1 MEYHYC
7 QFLKK
12 EKKVEILS
20 DLHEASYQVC
30 TRARITVQKLFT
42 SCSVYSATWTVTVH
56 KSNFKLLKIIAETEW
71 SKITFPHIKGFFE
84 SSLGSFSGMKFAIYE
99 SLKLIQ
105 QEMQIGCFF
114 KKTRHAC
121 QKNLSL
127 KNYLKNKCILS

>member
-1 MEYHYC
+1 MTCMRPLIRSAPELGL
-7 QFLKK
+7 QFRSSLLL
-12 EKKVEILS
+12 V
-20 DLHEASYQVC
+20 
-30 TRARITVQKLFT
+30 R
-42 SCSVYSATWTVTVH
+42 YSATWTVTVH